1 MQAAGLGNEKLPK
14 EAKRGQ
20 PEREEENQERVGS
33 WKPREEKC
41 FEEEGVIRCVR
52 YCWQVEGVRS

>member
-33 WKPREEKC
+33 WKPREESVLRRK
-41 FEEEGVIRCVR
+41 E
-52 YCWQVEGVRS
+52 